1 MYSAFWG
8 TTRRRVLMVRM
19 TRDWSCLETAHWPFL
34 ARPDVSP
41 QIRRAAG
48 VDEDRIR
55 HFPRHQRQVHL
66 SDEGQFRWAE
76 WWRVRSHLTGRI
88 CDRDARIG
96 GRRGRKDQHEEVA
109 NEARH
114 PRVRPPRPPKR
125 ARAAPAR
132 ALLRVAHALAPR
144 RCRSADLN
152 TEEGRLQFA
161 AYVRGAI
168 HGRTC
173 DASKS
178 PSFIMD
184 IESLGLDGRSYKE
197 LVRSCADACIITRWR
212 VFVHLGFR

>member
-1 MYSAFWG
+1 MIG
-8 TTRRRVLMVRM
+8 RV
-19 TRDWSCLETAHWPFL
+19 W
-34 ARPDVSP
+34 RP
-41 QIRRAAG
+41 R
-48 VDEDRIR
+48 
-55 HFPRHQRQVHL
+55 
-66 SDEGQFRWAE
+66 
-76 WWRVRSHLTGRI
+76 TGRSSRARTFHRRFVALQALMRI
-88 CDRDARIG
+88 VFDIFLDTNVKSTSLTKANFAGQSGGAFDRTSPDAFAIAMLVLEAVG
-96 GRRGRKDQHEEVA
+96 VA
-109 NEARH
+109 KISTKKSLMKH
-114 PRVRPPRPPKR
+114 GIPGCVPPPPPKR

-197 LVRSCADACIITRWR
+197 LVRSCADACIIMRWR

>member
-1 MYSAFWG
+1 MMRIVFDIFLDTNVKSTSLTKANFAGQSGGAFDR
-8 TTRRRVLMVRM
+8 TSPDAFAIAMLVLEAV
-19 TRDWSCLETAHWPFL
+19 
-34 ARPDVSP
+34 
-41 QIRRAAG
+41 G
-48 VDEDRIR
+48 VAKISTKKSLMK
-55 HFPRHQRQVHL
+55 HGIPGCV
-66 SDEGQFRWAE
+66 
-76 WWRVRSHLTGRI
+76 
-88 CDRDARIG
+88 
-96 GRRGRKDQHEEVA
+96 
-109 NEARH
+109 
-114 PRVRPPRPPKR
+114 PPPPPKR

-197 LVRSCADACIITRWR
+197 LVRSCADACIIMRWR